1 MGVWLIFPFVL
12 LDIAIFSYFFY
23 RVCESTYAA
32 EIITVDKDSVKF
44 RSGIRKFGKSISFKR
59 PCYFIVHPTPSK
71 NHLPIFS
78 ISDDSEKARG
88 TSYEVSTHLPR
99 HNMLPDDRTR
109 MLKSTN
115 GGMNSVVSVT
125 VATVLMCSW
134 WLHFGIATSCNKV
147 TDVPNH
153 SCFIV

>member
-1 MGVWLIFPFVL
+1 MQEIKPARDGIGGMASLCACYDW
-12 LDIAIFSYFFY
+12 DIVTG
-23 RVCESTYAA
+23 RC
-32 EIITVDKDSVKF
+32 
-44 RSGIRKFGKSISFKR
+44 
-59 PCYFIVHPTPSK
+59 PS
-71 NHLPIFS
+71 NN
-78 ISDDSEKARG
+78 DDFEKARG
-88 TSYEVSTHLPR
+88 TSCEVSTHLPR

-147 TDVPNH
+147 TEFLNH
-153 SCFIV
+153 SCFSYKCGAQ